1 MNNTH
6 LPPLPPAGI
15 TNPQAC
21 EIVRL
26 YLAIWDDLTLEQRQA
41 ASAHL
46 EACAACTSV
55 QRLMNLST
63 RLVARL
69 DGSTPSPRVDSAI
82 TAAIAARQNGQA
94 SPPLRRFLSQTQR
107 SRGTSLRSMGLIA
120 AAAVV
125 LLTVL
130 TTLHFVRV
138 PAPTQSAFILPAA
151 LTWSGYVLYHT
162 ETRLDSKGQRYRINT
177 YHDLKTNRIH
187 VETIEDGTLD
197 VIAVGDAHEMLGIDM
212 MHHVAQW
219 GANGWG
225 VNDSM
230 FDLPLLRSDLQTRRA
245 TYLGKDHF
253 QGQDVYRIRCD
264 NGLVLLLDMHY
275 MPVNVLRGVAGPGTG
290 RPMYETLQLLSHSQ
304 VSDSMWNMSV
314 PPGFQMGTLPTKP

>member
-15 TNPQAC
+15 TNPEVC

-26 YLAIWDDLTLEQRQA
+26 YMAVWDDLTLEQRQA
-41 ASAHL
+41 ASVHL
-46 EACAACTSV
+46 EACAPCTSM

-63 RLVARL
+63 RLVAHL
-69 DGSTPSPRVDSAI
+69 GGSTPSPRVDSAI
-82 TAAIAARQNGQA
+82 MAAIASGQNGQVA
-94 SPPLRRFLSQTQR
+94 PPLRSPARHH
-107 SRGTSLRSMGLIA
+107 RGISLRSVGLVA

-125 LLTVL
+125 LLTLL

-138 PAPTQSAFILPAA
+138 SAPTQSAFILPAA

-162 ETRLDSKGQRYRINT
+162 ETRLDSKGKRYRIST
-177 YHDLKTNRIH
+177 YHNLKTNRIH

-197 VIAVGDAHEMLGIDM
+197 VIAVGDAHEMLGMDM

-219 GANGWG
+219 GASGWS
-225 VNDSM
+225 VDELM
-230 FDLPLLRSDLQTRRA
+230 FDLPLLRSDLQDRRA
-245 TYLGKDHF
+245 TYVGKDHF

-275 MPVNVLRGVAGPGTG
+275 MPVNVLRGAVGPGTG
-290 RPMYETLQLLSHSQ
+290 VPMYDTLRLLPHSE
-304 VSDSMWNMSV
+304 VSDSMWDMSV
-314 PPGFQMGTLPTKP
+314 PPGFQMGTLPAKP